1 MVGRPGTRPSG
12 WWLLV
17 VVAVGV
23 SVLSWLARLLP
34 GVVGGAVVAVAATV
48 GAALAQRGQQL
59 IEEGARQSAESRFVL
74 LTDRR
79 GRIPRVRDIGNLL
92 DVGVHPAAPEGD
104 IHAADARVPPF
115 VRRDRSGEI
124 EDAVRAHDFILIV
137 GESTAGKSRA
147 AFEAVRAVLPGA
159 ALIAPDP
166 AHPAALQAVETAL
179 RSRRDAVVWLD
190 DIERYLGA
198 GGLTSYRLHGLT
210 GPGNGRRTVVV
221 GTIRAQER
229 ARYLDVQGMG
239 PQAGD
244 SAGRATARDVL
255 ALAHEIR
262 LDRRW
267 HEAEVARAQTFGQDR
282 RLTQA
287 VGRADRYG
295 VAEYLAAG
303 PQLLAA
309 WQDAW
314 APEGPHVRGAALVS
328 AAVEA
333 RRAGWSRPLPV
344 ALLREL
350 HEQHLAA
357 RGGIRLRP
365 ENWEEALTWA
375 TTPLYAISSPLA
387 PHDSQ
392 PDSYNVFD
400 YLPDTV
406 DADSESTPILEET
419 WARLLAA
426 ADPRACEDIGWSA
439 VAHARRTT
447 AGDAFQQALDNGV
460 LTGAVGLALVLGEA
474 NQPEEACQILRAAL
488 RQVPPDADPEIPFS
502 LRGALAWWTGASGH
516 VEEALALSTALLE
529 EARLRYG
536 DDRGETIEAALSAAR
551 WASHTGRTS
560 EALTLAREVQE
571 RSVRL
576 FGPDSLTTLSCRFE
590 VAGTTAESGRMT
602 EATGLW
608 GKLAADAN
616 RLLGVHH
623 LLTVDALWNQ
633 AGMVFEA
640 GDTTQGLRLLA
651 EVVNGRTTVY
661 GSSHPRTF
669 AGRLQLTAWTGESGQ
684 CERALSL
691 LHDLVRDTTRALGPH
706 HVLTLAARHQQ
717 ALRTADSGRLGPAA
731 AEFTLLLDQCE
742 RYLGAEHELTQDC
755 RARLSSPDRSTWYYL
770 PPSW

>member
-1 MVGRPGTRPSG
+1 M
-12 WWLLV
+12 

-23 SVLSWLARLLP
+23 SALSWLARLLP

-59 IEEGARQSAESRFVL
+59 IDQGARQSADSRFAL

-79 GRIPRVRDIGNLL
+79 GRIPRVRDIDNLL
-92 DVGVHPAAPEGD
+92 DVGVHPAAREGD
-104 IHAADARVPPF
+104 THAADARVPPF

-124 EDAVRAHDFILIV
+124 EEALRTHEFVLIV

-147 AFEAVRAVLPGA
+147 AFEAVRTVLPGA
-159 ALIAPDP
+159 TLIAPDP

-179 RSRRDAVVWLD
+179 RRWRDTVVWLD

-198 GGLTSYRLHGLT
+198 GGLTSYRLRGLT
-210 GPGNGRRTVVV
+210 GPGNGRRTVAV

-267 HEAEVARAQTFGQDR
+267 NDTEVARAQTFGRDR
-282 RLTQA
+282 RLAQA
-287 VGRADRYG
+287 VGRADQYG

-314 APEGPHVRGAALVS
+314 APEGPHVRGAALVA

-350 HEQHLAA
+350 HEQHLSA
-357 RGGIRLRP
+357 RGGIQLRP
-365 ENWEEALTWA
+365 ESWEEALTWA
-375 TTPLYAISSPLA
+375 TTPLYATSSLLV

-406 DADSESTPILEET
+406 DADSEGTPILEGT

-447 AGDAFQQALDNGV
+447 AGDAFQQALDTGV

-488 RQVPPDADPEIPFS
+488 RQVQPDADPEIPFS
-502 LRGALAWWTGASGH
+502 LRGALAWWIGASGH
-516 VEEALALSTALLE
+516 VEEAFALSTALLE

-536 DDRGETIEAALSAAR
+536 DDGGETIEAALGTAR
-551 WASHTGRTS
+551 WAGHTGRTS
-560 EALTLAREVQE
+560 EALTLAREAQE

-576 FGPDSLTTLSCRFE
+576 FGPDSPTTLSCRFE
-590 VAGTTAESGRMT
+590 VAGATAESSRMT
-602 EATGLW
+602 EAATRLW
-608 GKLAADAN
+608 GELAADAN
-616 RLLGVHH
+616 RLLGAHH
-623 LLTVDALWNQ
+623 PLTVDALWNQ
-633 AGMVFEA
+633 AAMVFVA
-640 GDTTQGLRLLA
+640 GDTAQGLRLLA
-651 EVVNGRTTVY
+651 EVVNGRTAVY

-669 AGRLQLTAWTGESGQ
+669 AGHLELTAWTGQSGQ

-691 LHDLVRDTTRALGPH
+691 LPDLVQDATQELGPH

-717 ALRTADSGRLGPAA
+717 ALWTAGSGRLVPAA
-731 AEFTLLLDQCE
+731 AEFALLLDQCE
-742 RYLGAEHELTQDC
+742 RYLGADHELTEDC
-755 RARLSSPDRSTWYYL
+755 RARLVTQDRPTWYYVQ
-770 PPSW
+770 PSW